1 MNYDALFDIF
11 TSSSSTATAITTETN
26 FAKHVAAR
34 RGAAHGG
41 GLSNGELWL
50 KCQHIDRKL
59 GYILSSLSA
68 SRTSGTSKT
77 RDWRGLNGT
86 YLEIM

>member
-34 RGAAHGG
+34 RG
-41 GLSNGELWL
+41 
-50 KCQHIDRKL
+50 
-59 GYILSSLSA
+59 
-68 SRTSGTSKT
+68 SR
-77 RDWRGLNGT
+77 
-86 YLEIM
+86 YLVKRRTLAKFSEFCPKIITAFLTLLYAVGSMD

>member
-26 FAKHVAAR
+26 FAKHVAAG
-34 RGAAHGG
+34 RGAAHG

-50 KCQHIDRKL
+50 KCQHIDRNCDTF
-59 GYILSSLSA
+59 LSLPSA
-68 SRTSGTSKT
+68 SRTSGTSKN
-77 RDWRGLNGT
+77 RNWRGLNDT